1 MEIPTEHGAWGIV
14 SALGNSAPAGPQLDF
29 LLEHILD
36 FLEEWLSA
44 SKAAICLK
52 DASSDRLVVRAC
64 RGLPGDSRID
74 YSETS
79 AQIFTSAR
87 TISMIDVTEQSMGHT
102 GPKRQRASSEKLSF
116 VGVPLVSRGTTMGVL
131 WACFPY
137 DGSSSLEPKAR
148 FVEKMGSL
156 MSRLLAMNEKA
167 SRCPGHDG
175 AGHSAAVVE
184 VRERV
189 ESFLSLEDYPETS
202 HVICNLRHAAQTRE
216 PVLIRGEQGVG
227 KSLAAR
233 AIHELS
239 EMSTGPFVRIN
250 CAGYGGAP
258 LTTGLSAIEE
268 GENAGFGSG
277 KALLEMARGGTLLLA
292 GIESLSRKEQDLF
305 VRHLRRIN
313 WSDPKFTRL
322 ALHGV
327 RLLVASRTD
336 LGSAVESGSFSAELF
351 RLLTPVIVSIPPLRE
366 RQEHLSHLIGFFV
379 DRIYR
384 ESGVKLRFA
393 PRSLRLLQR
402 YSWPGNV
409 RELENLMERMAF
421 MGGPR
426 EIGVDHLAPYTSSSC
441 LNVGSADNGSHDLL
455 QSMEKRTVISALER
469 NNWIQSRS
477 AGELGIT
484 NRQMGYRIKK
494 YGLEDLVKKNRLLY
508 KSGE

>member
-1 MEIPTEHGAWGIV
+1 MEIPTEDGAGGIV
-14 SALGNSAPAGPQLDF
+14 SALGNSAPTGPQLDF
-29 LLEHILD
+29 LLEPILD
-36 FLEEWLSA
+36 LLEEWLSA
-44 SKAAICLK
+44 SKVAICLK
-52 DASSDRLVVRAC
+52 DGSSDHLVVRAC

-87 TISMIDVTEQSMGHT
+87 TISMIDGTEQPLCYT
-102 GPKRQRASSEKLSF
+102 GPKSEKASSEKLSF

-156 MSRLLAMNEKA
+156 MSRLLVMNEKA
-167 SRCPGHDG
+167 SRCPDHDG
-175 AGHSAAVVE
+175 SGHLAALVE

-189 ESFLSLEDYPETS
+189 ESFLSMEDHLETS
-202 HVICNLRHAAQTRE
+202 HIIRNLRRAAQTRE
-216 PVLIRGEQGVG
+216 PVLIHGEQGVG

-250 CAGYGGAP
+250 CAGYGGSP
-258 LTTGLSAIEE
+258 LTTELRAIE
-268 GENAGFGSG
+268 GRGNAGFGSG
-277 KALLEMARGGTLLLA
+277 KAPLEMARGGTLLLA

-305 VRHLRRIN
+305 VRHLRGIN
-313 WSDPKFTRL
+313 WSDPKISEL
-322 ALHGV
+322 PLHGV
-327 RLLVASRTD
+327 RLLIASRID
-336 LGSAVESGSFSAELF
+336 LASAAESGSFSLELF
-351 RLLTPVIVSIPPLRE
+351 RLLTPVIVPIRPLRE
-366 RQEHLSHLIGFFV
+366 REEHLSHLIDFFV
-379 DRIYR
+379 DRIHR

-393 PRSLRLLQR
+393 PRSLRLLHR

-421 MGGPR
+421 TGGTR
-426 EIGVDHLAPYTSSSC
+426 EIRVDNLAPYTSSSC
-441 LNVGSADNGSHDLL
+441 LNVGSADNGSLDLL
-455 QSMEKRTVISALER
+455 QSMEKRSVISALER

-484 NRQMGYRIKK
+484 GRQMGYRIKK

-508 KSGE
+508 KGGE